1 MYYIR
6 VDLGS
11 KSGLGHLNRS
21 ISLIKYL
28 KIKNYKII
36 VDNPLD
42 EFLKKFNKNRIIN
55 LYNKGEKFLNESDD
69 AKKFIKKIANKKKNY
84 SY

>member
-42 EFLKKFNKNRIIN
+42 EFLKKINKNRIIN
-55 LYNKGEKFLNESDD
+55 L
-69 AKKFIKKIANKKKNY
+69 
-84 SY
+84 